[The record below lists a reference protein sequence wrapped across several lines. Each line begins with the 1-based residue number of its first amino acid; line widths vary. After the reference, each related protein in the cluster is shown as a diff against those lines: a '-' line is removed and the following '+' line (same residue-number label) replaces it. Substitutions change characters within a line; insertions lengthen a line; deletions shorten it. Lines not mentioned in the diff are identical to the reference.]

1 MTDAEKQE
9 FLSQIDQLN
18 QRIKELERQNKLLV
32 QQNMELTVAIED
44 VKADFDRR
52 TDR

>member
-1 MTDAEKQE
+1 MSDLEGLEKTIKDLQE
-9 FLSQIDQLN
+9 KV
-18 QRIKELERQNKLLV
+18 KELERKNKLLV

-52 TDR
+52 GDR